1 MITGDQGFLNS
12 YYVGFA
18 NAHVYEPNL
27 PSDVLNSRKVPEM
40 ERLSTL
46 YNADVGLYMLANKV
60 FLRFKRLPF
69 FECGFSWFGCGVCR
83 PFDQN
88 LVKIHLLG
96 TLEGRINLLDTEKEE
111 KVDFHGIVIFR
122 RSIATLPILAETSVF
137 E

>member
-27 PSDVLNSRKVPEM
+27 PDVLNSRKVPEM

-60 FLRFKRLPF
+60 CLGSKD
-69 FECGFSWFGCGVCR
+69 CFS
-83 PFDQN
+83 
-88 LVKIHLLG
+88 L
-96 TLEGRINLLDTEKEE
+96 
-111 KVDFHGIVIFR
+111 
-122 RSIATLPILAETSVF
+122 SVF
-137 E
+137 LVGWGVGWNFWKKDKNCHLR